1 MRKIKGFENYLIDE
15 NGNVYSQRSEKFIKP
30 FFNSN
35 GYLIVKLFKDGKRFY
50 FFVHKLVALT
60 YLEDSFEEGLE
71 VNHKD
76 ANRQNNN
83 VDNLEWITHAENVRL
98 ALNAPI
104 TVEYPDGTVVT
115 YSSRKD
121 FAKKLCGE
129 HSSMCSNLNRYF
141 KSKVIPKFGIKI
153 LEL

>member
-15 NGNVYSQRSEKFIKP
+15 DGTVYSLSSSKVITPYCKK
-30 FFNSN
+30 
-35 GYLIVKLFKDGKRFY
+35 GYVRVRLNKDGKRFDIG
-50 FFVHKLVALT
+50 VHKLVALT

-83 VDNLEWITHAENVRL
+83 VDNLEWITHEENARL
-98 ALNAPI
+98 ARNAPI

-115 YSSRKD
+115 YPSRTA
-121 FAKKLCGE
+121 FAKGLWGE
-129 HSSMCSNLNRYF
+129 DTSMHNNLPKYY
-141 KSKVIPKFGIKI
+141 KSGRIPKFGIRI
-153 LEL
+153 LEM